1 MVRNSADIWGRV
13 GANSGNTQD
22 GGVYLWQ
29 LSLEVLEYKHLGNGD
44 MSFNTELKS
53 LPDVSA

>member
-1 MVRNSADIWGRV
+1 M
-13 GANSGNTQD
+13 
-22 GGVYLWQ
+22 YLWQ

-44 MSFNTELKS
+44 PSFNTELKS